1 MRFWLPPALA
11 AARMSLVSPVTLQ
24 QFRLGQSA
32 DSRLVMGSH
41 PRYKVSNTT
50 LNLVIN
56 LSSLI
61 TAEASNMLHL
71 HICFAAHGPLLHY
84 LSPAMALAAEPERH
98 NLRQVNFSVL
108 LQYFQ

>member
-1 MRFWLPPALA
+1 MLA
-11 AARMSLVSPVTLQ
+11 AARTSLASPVTLQ

-32 DSRLVMGSH
+32 DSHLVMASN

-50 LNLVIN
+50 LDLAIN

-71 HICFAAHGPLLHY
+71 HICFAAHSLLLHF
-84 LSPAMALAAEPERH
+84 LSPAMALASEPKRH
-98 NLRQVNFSVL
+98 NLR
-108 LQYFQ
+108 